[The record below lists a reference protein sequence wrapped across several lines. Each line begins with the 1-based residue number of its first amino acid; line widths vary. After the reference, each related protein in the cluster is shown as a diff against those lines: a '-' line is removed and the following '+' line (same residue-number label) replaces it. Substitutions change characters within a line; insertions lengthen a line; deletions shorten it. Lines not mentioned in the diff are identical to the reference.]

1 MIYLLLFF
9 SSFSLVIIMADVKE
23 TLVDSDTGSCDVETT
38 NTDSEEPVK
47 TLSKSQLKKI
57 KRKERWEQVKG
68 EKR

>member
-1 MIYLLLFF
+1 
-9 SSFSLVIIMADVKE
+9 MADVKD
-23 TLVDSDTGSCDVETT
+23 TLVDSDTVSCDVETT
-38 NTDSEEPVK
+38 NTDAGEPVK